1 MASINRYV
9 AVHQPNHHRAS
20 PFGLVY
26 EHILMAEK
34 KIGRELQPQE
44 VVHHID
50 QNRSN
55 NDLDNLLVFATKADH
70 TSFHHG
76 KSYQLTDEGIAYV
89 PNKGN
94 YCIDCGIAIS
104 NGALRCKQ
112 CYDKYQQEVQ
122 RPSREDLKNLI
133 RNYSFTQ
140 IGKIFNVSDNAIRK
154 WCKAYS
160 LPSKSSIIKSINDA
174 DWEKI

>member
-1 MASINRYV
+1 MPSMNGYV

-20 PFGLVY
+20 GFGLVY
-26 EHILMAEK
+26 EHILVAEK
-34 KIGRELQPQE
+34 KIGRELYPQE

-50 QNRSN
+50 RNRSN
-55 NDLDNLLVFATKADH
+55 NDPDNLLVFATKADH

-76 KSYQLTDEGIAYV
+76 KSYQLTDEGVAYV

-112 CYDKYQQEVQ
+112 CKDKYQREVQ
-122 RPSREDLKNLI
+122 RPSREELKNLI
-133 RNYSFTQ
+133 RNQPFTQ
-140 IGKIFNVSDNAIRK
+140 IGKAFNVSDNAIRK
-154 WCKAYS
+154 WCKAYG
-160 LPSKSSIIKSINDA
+160 LPAKSSIIKSINDA